1 MSCQWPLK
9 EAKPILSIRQ
19 YLQACMHKPEIETCP
34 HFLDFI
40 EAEDFVGEEEEESE
54 EEGIFDPCP
63 SPERY

>member
-1 MSCQWPLK
+1 
-9 EAKPILSIRQ
+9 
-19 YLQACMHKPEIETCP
+19 MHKPEIETCP